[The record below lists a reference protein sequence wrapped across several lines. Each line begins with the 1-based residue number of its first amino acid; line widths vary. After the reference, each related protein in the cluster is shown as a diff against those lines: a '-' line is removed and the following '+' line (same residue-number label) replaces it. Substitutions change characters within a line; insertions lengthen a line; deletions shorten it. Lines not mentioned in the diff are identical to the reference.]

1 MSPGPISEFECQTV
15 CELFRS
21 EKGEDYLPDVIE
33 RVARNLRLTP
43 QRLVIAAVHFLLFG
57 TDGQGRPHIGEFA
70 ADPHGIRYR
79 SETEEEEAF
88 DDWLLRREQ
97 DFDH

>member
-1 MSPGPISEFECQTV
+1 VGQGAAIHFDQLSPI
-15 CELFRS
+15 R
-21 EKGEDYLPDVIE
+21 
-33 RVARNLRLTP
+33 
-43 QRLVIAAVHFLLFG
+43 HFLLFG